1 MDRERERE
9 RERDKEKARDK
20 EKDRV
25 RDTDRHSERTPEKKR
40 EVSPTKQKDE
50 ASKPPPQSSS
60 SSSQQPPTSAQ
71 NPEESPESKEAAM
84 EATYKAFTENGVYD
98 ESLVP
103 EVDPTDKQPS
113 EAAITTTFK
122 KRGHF
127 DNYRK
132 QFFSEFEK
140 SEEAQKFLTEL
151 KDFMQKELERDPE
164 FYDKDSTAKTASLLE
179 GAVERSDV
187 YRTIE
192 NAVDKFLAEH
202 KNEMGMTVFNIWSEM
217 FEDINGRKPYE
228 LKDKEK
234 GGKTGEGEDKDGDV
248 KMEDGDGVK
257 KENEQ
262 LTLSGLRGASESSIS
277 PVVEE
282 GTPRRPGEVK
292 VY

>member
-1 MDRERERE
+1 
-9 RERDKEKARDK
+9 
-20 EKDRV
+20 
-25 RDTDRHSERTPEKKR
+25 
-40 EVSPTKQKDE
+40 
-50 ASKPPPQSSS
+50 
-60 SSSQQPPTSAQ
+60 
-71 NPEESPESKEAAM
+71 M
-84 EATYKAFTENGVYD
+84 EATYKAFVENGIYD

-103 EVDPTDKQPS
+103 EVDPADKQPS
-113 EAAITTTFK
+113 ETAITTTFK

-217 FEDINGRKPYE
+217 FGDINGRKPYE
-228 LKDKEK
+228 LKEKEK
-234 GGKTGEGEDKDGDV
+234 GGKAGEGKDKDGDS
-248 KMEDGDGVK
+248 KMEDEGEEGRIK

-277 PVVEE
+277 PVTDD
-282 GTPRRPGEVK
+282 GTPRRAGEVK